1 MLSHAFPFFTTYS
14 TVLIMAR
21 MCIMNLYTFVC
32 TVVYH
37 ESMESKQYKRK
48 WKTISITIDHAER
61 SMVDPRSG
69 SYWGWCSRRE
79 ASTRTSVYA
88 YFVVSLLSLV
98 RPRVCS
104 ISSRSTVG
112 GCTNRAPVQ

>member
-21 MCIMNLYTFVC
+21 ICIINIYNIFC
-32 TVVYH
+32 TVVLH
-37 ESMESKQYKRK
+37 ESMVSKQYKRK

-61 SMVDPRSG
+61 SMSITIG
-69 SYWGWCSRRE
+69 SCGDVERE

-98 RPRVCS
+98 RPS
-104 ISSRSTVG
+104 MQYIE
-112 GCTNRAPVQ
+112 